1 MHTHNQRS
9 KKGNRKVAI
18 YLNIRFVMLI
28 KIVYILLKLEF
39 KIDTIS

>member
-9 KKGNRKVAI
+9 KKGNRNI
-18 YLNIRFVMLI
+18 NTYLNIRFVMLI

>member
-9 KKGNRKVAI
+9 KKGNRKIII